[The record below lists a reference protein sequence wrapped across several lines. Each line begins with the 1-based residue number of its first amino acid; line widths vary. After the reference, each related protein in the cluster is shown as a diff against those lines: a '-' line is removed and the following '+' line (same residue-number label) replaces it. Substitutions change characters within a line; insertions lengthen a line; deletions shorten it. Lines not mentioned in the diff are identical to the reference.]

1 MTDPVATADGHTYER
16 GAIEKWLYTENKNTS
31 PLTGAVL
38 AHKILTPNLHFD
50 AGTKILRESTLD
62 ETSLR
67 RYFPKSAAFLNQRGK
82 LKITKVNDNKVLN
95 VFDLIEKIQECDGP
109 ATIQGLQKNQNAFTN
124 TQKISFQI
132 NLKSTDEIW

>member
-16 GAIEKWLYTENKNTS
+16 GAIENWLVQHDKS
-31 PLTGAVL
+31 PMTGVVL
-38 AHKILTPNLHFD
+38 AHKILTPNPHFD
-50 AGTKILRESTLD
+50 AGKKILRESTLD

-82 LKITKVNDNKVLN
+82 LKITQVNDNKVLN

-124 TQKISFQI
+124 TEK
-132 NLKSTDEIW
+132 N